1 MNAVVLLDRPRVG
14 VARLLINRPDKRN
27 AIDHAVREAMYER
40 IGELGSD
47 DETRAL
53 VIGGVGGVLS
63 AGGDLPSM
71 AGLDEAGARSR
82 MEHIHRLCGA
92 IAQAPFPVITAVE
105 GVAAGGAVGMAL
117 LGDHIVAEEDA
128 RILFPFLTLGLTQGA
143 EAHRLGLADA
153 VTAKG
158 AAMDAALDAA
168 QRLADLPMGAFLRMR
183 ERLNA
188 GAEALDAELRR
199 EADDQA
205 ICLTGPEF
213 AEGFAAFAEK
223 RKPDFTKAARR

>member
-1 MNAVVLLDRPRVG
+1 MLGFILQHRSADGGPEPQASGTPG
-14 VARLLINRPDKRN
+14 VP
-27 AIDHAVREAMYER
+27 E
-40 IGELGSD
+40 
-47 DETRAL
+47 
-53 VIGGVGGVLS
+53 
-63 AGGDLPSM
+63 
-71 AGLDEAGARSR
+71 
-82 MEHIHRLCGA
+82 
-92 IAQAPFPVITAVE
+92 
-105 GVAAGGAVGMAL
+105 AL
-117 LGDHIVAEEDA
+117 LH
-128 RILFPFLTLGLTQGA
+128 L
-143 EAHRLGLADA
+143 
-153 VTAKG
+153 
-158 AAMDAALDAA
+158 